1 MNWREKLIKWHL
13 NETLFA
19 SVFSVL
25 FIFILIIAN
34 FFFNWNFD
42 WKQIDPIETP
52 PLWIRGIASLFTW
65 FTLWSWLFH
74 LYFYKI
80 LYWICKFLW
89 ISYFR
94 YKKLKRQ
101 IWLWLMLLVTL
112 VLIPIIIDLLNSI
125 ISLFFN
131 ILQFLIATKSFI
143 GMSLSASLLIM
154 LLYLYV
160 TKKGASII
168 KNIK

>member
-13 NETLFA
+13 KGTLFT
-19 SVFSVL
+19 SVFSVV

-34 FFFNWNFD
+34 FFFSWNFD

-65 FTLWSWLFH
+65 FTLWSWLFN
-74 LYFYKI
+74 LYFYKM

-89 ISYFR
+89 ISYSR

-112 VLIPIIIDLLNSI
+112 VLIPIIIDLLNSV
-125 ISLFFN
+125 ISFLFN
-131 ILQFLIATKSFI
+131 ILQFLISTMSFI
-143 GMSLSASLLIM
+143 GISLALSWMIAISYI
-154 LLYLYV
+154 YI
-160 TKKGASII
+160 TKKEISII